1 MDCLGHSPLMPKIE
15 FSNYEGGREQAY
27 VKHCL
32 LENYLAQLVYRVGQK
47 WDAIVYVDAFAG
59 PWGAKD
65 TSFADAS
72 FGIAMRVLK
81 DAVAGLKE
89 KYGKTARGL
98 CIFVEKKP
106 AAFARL
112 NAFAQSASTENVRA
126 IALRGRFIEKLPEIQ
141 KLVARAGSGPFK
153 FVFLDQKGWA
163 AAPIKD
169 LRQFVAERSCEI
181 LFNLMTSFLTR
192 FVDTETRAESYD
204 RLFGR
209 RGVLERIRCLP
220 KGTGEREEAAV
231 KEYCKSL
238 REICG
243 FRYVAEAV
251 ILDPKKEKIR
261 YYLVFATN
269 HPRGIEVFKSAEM
282 SAAKMQ
288 DEVRYEARVRKTKQ
302 EELVFDQAKPKSP
315 KADQMRSQYCSL
327 ARAKVIEILSRVR
340 PGAAVDYDVLYREAM
355 PFPLVTP
362 SDLQKWIIE
371 LSPNV
376 KVRLAGSERRRKPQ
390 PDKSDRV
397 IVANPAVL
405 K

>member
-1 MDCLGHSPLMPKIE
+1 MPKIE
-15 FSNYEGGREQAY
+15 FSNYKGGREQTY
-27 VKHCL
+27 VKHWL
-32 LENYLAQLVYRVGQK
+32 LENYLAQLVYRVGQA
-47 WDAIVYVDAFAG
+47 WDAIVYIDGFAG
-59 PWGAKD
+59 PWGAKHN
-65 TSFADAS
+65 SFADSS

-89 KYGKTARGL
+89 KYGKAARGL

-106 AAFARL
+106 DAFAKL
-112 NAFAQSASTENVRA
+112 DAFAQSASTENVRA

-141 KLVARAGSGPFK
+141 KLVSRAGNNPFK

-169 LRQFVAERSCEI
+169 LRPFVAERSCEI

-192 FVDTETRAESYD
+192 FVDTETRAESYY

-209 RGVLERIRCLP
+209 RGVLERIRSLP

-251 ILDPKKEKIR
+251 ILDPNQEKIR

-269 HPRGIEVFKSAEM
+269 HPRGIEVFKSAEV
-282 SAAKMQ
+282 SAAKTQ

-302 EELVFDQAKPKSP
+302 EELPFDQAKPKSP

-327 ARAKVIEILSRVR
+327 ARAKVIEVLSRVR
-340 PGAAVDYDVLYREAM
+340 PGAGVDYDVLYREAM

-362 SDLQKWIIE
+362 SDLQEWIVR
-371 LSPNV
+371 LAPNV
-376 KVRLAGSERRRKPQ
+376 EVRLAGSERRRKPQ
-390 PDKSDRV
+390 PDSNDRV
-397 IVANPAVL
+397 IVTDPAVL

>member
-1 MDCLGHSPLMPKIE
+1 MPKIE
-15 FSNYEGGREQAY
+15 FSHYEGGREQAY

-32 LENYLAQLVYRVGQK
+32 LENYLAQLVYRVGQV
-47 WDAIVYVDAFAG
+47 WDAIVYVDGFAG
-59 PWGAKD
+59 PWGAQD
-65 TSFADAS
+65 NSFADSS

-81 DAVAGLKE
+81 EAVAGLKE
-89 KYGKTARGL
+89 KYGKAAHGL

-106 AAFARL
+106 DAFARL
-112 NAFAQSASTENVRA
+112 DGFAQSASTEDVRA
-126 IALRGRFIEKLPEIQ
+126 IALRGRFIERLPEIQ
-141 KLVARAGSGPFK
+141 KLVARAGKSPFK

-169 LRQFVAERSCEI
+169 LRPFVAERSCEI

-192 FVDTETRAESYD
+192 FVDTETRSESYY

-209 RGVLERIRCLP
+209 PGVLERIRSLP

-251 ILDPKKEKIR
+251 ILDPEKEKIR

-282 SAAKMQ
+282 SPAKMQ
-288 DEVRYEARVRKTKQ
+288 DEVRYESRVRKTKQ
-302 EELVFDQAKPKSP
+302 EELLFAQAKPKSP
-315 KADQMRSQYCSL
+315 KADQMRSRYCSL
-327 ARAKVIEILSRVR
+327 ARAKVIEILSALK

-362 SDLQKWIIE
+362 SDLQQWISE
-371 LSPNV
+371 LVPNV
-376 KVRLAGSERRRKPQ
+376 RVTLAGSERRRKPQ
-390 PDKSDRV
+390 PDSNDRV
-397 IVANPAVL
+397 IVTNPAVL

>member
-1 MDCLGHSPLMPKIE
+1 MDYLGRSAFMPKIE

-32 LENYLAQLVYRVGQK
+32 LESYLGQMVYRVGQA
-47 WDAIVYVDAFAG
+47 WDAIVYVDGFAG

-65 TSFADAS
+65 KSFADSS
-72 FGIAMRVLK
+72 FGIAMRVIK

-89 KYGKTARGL
+89 KYGKAARGL

-106 AAFARL
+106 DAFNRL
-112 NAFAQSASTENVRA
+112 ESFAQSASTETVRA
-126 IALRGRFIEKLPEIQ
+126 VALRGRFIERLPEIE
-141 KLVARAGSGPFK
+141 KLVARAGKSPFK

-169 LRQFVAERSCEI
+169 LRPFVAERSCEI

-192 FVDTETRAESYD
+192 FVDTETRTESYY

-209 RGVLERIRCLP
+209 RGVLERIRSLP

-243 FRYVAEAV
+243 FRYVAEAI
-251 ILDPKKEKIR
+251 ILDPNKEKIR
-261 YYLVFATN
+261 YYLLFATN

-288 DEVRYEARVRKTKQ
+288 DAVRYEARVRKTKQ
-302 EELVFDQAKPKSP
+302 EELLFEQAKPKSP
-315 KADQMRSQYCSL
+315 KADQLRSQYCLL
-327 ARAKVIEILSRVR
+327 ARSKVIETLSHVQ
-340 PGAAVDYDVLYREAM
+340 PAAAVDYDLLYREAM
-355 PFPLVTP
+355 AFPLVTP
-362 SDLQKWIIE
+362 SDLQRWISE
-371 LSPNV
+371 LAP
-376 KVRLAGSERRRKPQ
+376 KVTVALAGSERRRKPQ
-390 PDKSDRV
+390 PASNDRV
-397 IVANPAVL
+397 IVTNPAAL

>member
-1 MDCLGHSPLMPKIE
+1 MPKIE
-15 FSNYEGGREQAY
+15 FSNYEGGREHAY

-47 WDAIVYVDAFAG
+47 WDAIVYIDGFAG

-65 TSFADAS
+65 QSFADSS

-89 KYGKTARGL
+89 KYGKTAHGL

-106 AAFARL
+106 DAFAKL
-112 NAFAQSASTENVRA
+112 NAFAQSASIDSVRA
-126 IALRGRFIEKLPEIQ
+126 IALRGRFIDKLPEIQ
-141 KLVARAGSGPFK
+141 KLVARSGNSPFK

-169 LRQFVAERSCEI
+169 LRPFVAERSCEI

-192 FVDTETRAESYD
+192 FVDTETRAESYY

-209 RGVLERIRCLP
+209 RGVLERIRALP
-220 KGTGEREEAAV
+220 KGTGEREETAV

-251 ILDPKKEKIR
+251 ILDPKKERIR

-302 EELVFDQAKPKSP
+302 EELLFEQAKPKSP
-315 KADQMRSQYCSL
+315 KADHMRSQYCLL
-327 ARAKVIEILSRVR
+327 ARAKVIEILSGFR
-340 PGAAVDYDVLYREAM
+340 PDAAVDYDVLYQEAM

-362 SDLQKWIIE
+362 SDLQQWIVE
-371 LSPNV
+371 LVPNV
-376 KVRLAGSERRRKPQ
+376 KVRLAGSQRRRKPQ
-390 PDKSDRV
+390 PDSNDRV
-397 IVANPAVL
+397 IVTNPAVL

>member
-15 FSNYEGGREQAY
+15 FSNYEGGREHAY

-47 WDAIVYVDAFAG
+47 WDAIVYIDGFAG
-59 PWGAKD
+59 PWGAKHE
-65 TSFADAS
+65 SFADSS
-72 FGIAMRVLK
+72 FGIAMRVIK

-98 CIFVEKKP
+98 CVFVEKKP
-106 AAFARL
+106 DAFTRLEAFAE
-112 NAFAQSASTENVRA
+112 SASTENVRA

-141 KLVARAGSGPFK
+141 KVVARAGSSPFK

-163 AAPIKD
+163 AAPIKE
-169 LRQFVAERSCEI
+169 LRPFVAERSCEI

-192 FVDTETRAESYD
+192 FVDSETRAESYY

-209 RGVLERIRCLP
+209 QGVLEQIRSLP

-238 REICG
+238 REMCR

-251 ILDPKKEKIR
+251 ILDPKKERVR

-269 HPRGIEVFKSAEM
+269 HPRGIEVFKSAEI
-282 SAAKMQ
+282 SAAKLQ

-302 EELVFDQAKPKSP
+302 EELLFDQAKPKSP
-315 KADQMRSQYCSL
+315 KADQMRSQYYSL

-340 PGAAVDYDVLYREAM
+340 PGAAVDYDVLYQKAM

-362 SDLQKWIIE
+362 SDLQRWIVE
-371 LSPNV
+371 LAPNV
-376 KVRLAGSERRRKPQ
+376 KVKLEGSERRRKPQ
-390 PDKSDRV
+390 PDSKDRV
-397 IVANPAVL
+397 IVTNPAVL